1 MLMGVKTLII
11 ILFGVM
17 TDDEVD
23 FINRIFSKMNVKM
36 YNISFNILKNKFD
49 AEEAVSQ
56 TFLKIIDNIEK
67 IFALPCPQI
76 EPYCVIILKNETM
89 NIIRK
94 RKKIIHVE
102 DVDYFDYNEGDYDI
116 EEEYLETVNKEQ
128 LLSCID
134 RLSDDEK
141 FFVHL
146 RFVNEM
152 RFKDISEL
160 LGITEEAAKKRGQ
173 RILKKLRLYYEEGDR
188 SAQNI

>member
-1 MLMGVKTLII
+1 
-11 ILFGVM
+11 M

-23 FINRIFSKMNVKM
+23 FINRIFLKMNVKM

-67 IFALPCPQI
+67 ISALPCPQI
-76 EPYCVIILKNETM
+76 EPYCVIILKNETT

-94 RKKIIHVE
+94 RKKIVHVE
-102 DVDYFDYNEGDYDI
+102 DVDYFDYNEEDYDI
-116 EEEYLETVNKEQ
+116 EEEYLETANKEQ
-128 LLSCID
+128 LLFCIN
-134 RLSDDEK
+134 RLSDEEK
-141 FFVHL
+141 FIIHL

-173 RILKKLRLYYEEGDR
+173 RILKKLRLYYEDGDM
-188 SAQNI
+188 SARNS